1 MAKYLALLVA
11 LLFAEPALAAGPAPL
26 PTPLIVISIDGFRAD
41 YFDRGLTPTLAALAK
56 DGVRAGAMHPSFPS
70 LTYPNH
76 YTLVTGLRPDHHG
89 IIENVMRDATVS
101 PDLFTMTSKNSEL
114 PDWWDEATP
123 LWVSAQEQGRIV
135 ASGGWPASEALI
147 HKHRPNYLDAW
158 RDHRKPE
165 EQAMVS
171 LSWVDMPAAWRPSI
185 QFLYFDDVDHGGHD
199 FGPESPQVNDA
210 LRQVDAALAL
220 LVAGLK
226 QRGVFEST
234 NIVIVSDHGMA
245 DTSDQRTV
253 ILEDLLPKGI
263 ALIRSAGAS
272 TGLDPTPGHDAD
284 LAAFLLKPHPHF
296 TCWRKDR
303 IPARL
308 HYGTNPRIPE
318 FLCLSEAG
326 WRFAARADKAYW
338 KKPHPGSHGYDPADP
353 AMNALFLAHGPAFRR
368 GVTLKPF
375 DNVDVYPLLAAISGV
390 RPEKNDGTLADLTPA
405 LK

>member
-1 MAKYLALLVA
+1 MRLALGLLVFLAA
-11 LLFAEPALAAGPAPL
+11 LAGVPAQAAEPQPN
-26 PTPLIVISIDGFRAD
+26 PLIVISIDGFRAD
-41 YFDRGLTPTLAALAK
+41 YFDRGLTPTLAALTR
-56 DGVRAGAMHPSFPS
+56 DGVHARAMHPSFPS

-76 YTLVTGLRPDHHG
+76 YTLVTGLYPDHHG
-89 IIENVMRDATVS
+89 VIENVMWDARVS
-101 PDLFTMTSKNSEL
+101 PDMFTMNSRNSEL
-114 PDWWDEATP
+114 PGWWEEAKP
-123 LWVSAQEQGRIV
+123 LWESAQEQGRIV
-135 ASGGWPASEALI
+135 ASGGWPGSEALI
-147 HKHRPNYLDAW
+147 HKHRPNYLDVW

-165 EQAMVS
+165 EQARMS
-171 LSWVDMPAAWRPSI
+171 LSWADLPAAWRPSI

-199 FGPESPQVNDA
+199 FGPESPQVDDA

-226 QRGVFEST
+226 KRGVFEST

-253 ILEDLLPKGI
+253 ILEDILPPGI
-263 ALIRSAGAS
+263 ALVRSAGAS
-272 TGLDPTPGHDAD
+272 AGLDPVPGHESE
-284 LAAFLLKPHPHF
+284 LAALLLAPHPHF
-296 TCWRKDR
+296 TCWRKAE

-308 HYGTNPRIPE
+308 HYGANPRIPE

-326 WRFAARADKAYW
+326 WRFASRTDKAYW
-338 KKPHPGSHGYDPADP
+338 TKPHPGSHGYDPADP

-375 DNVDVYPLLAAISGV
+375 DNVDVYPLLAKVSGV
-390 RPEKNDGTLADLTPA
+390 GPEKNDGNLADLTAA